1 MYTPSYFLFQ
11 SYSLNKRPWIMI
23 TIKSTATKA
32 ESGAEA
38 STVIAGTGIKKPSD
52 TYNELKPNDPEAC
65 PTGTCS
71 DIAGLGTSLSNASS
85 ALSSLESNSLWGSL
99 VCGAPINNV
108 STNIDVK
115 SDLDTSAMWLRS
127 TNCTVQGLVNL
138 LKVDNGKI
146 SLDKTEIQ
154 KRLDNTLNAS
164 LANISKYTKS
174 QITNIMANKLGT
186 EPSVL
191 KATIGGAEIIIEAAK
206 ANDAKSFTELL
217 KKATGS
223 TEIIEFL
230 DLEAE
235 AAILDHLLDQAIQLG
250 IPQAIDIILGKIED
264 DNLKRKSILRNI
276 RTSAIYSE
284 LNYIRKAIEYI
295 GSEGVLSKVPDIIVL
310 ICRYYSLPKRT
321 PSSEYDD
328 KLDYLLGTLSLISP
342 TWMNTYRNGTLVSN
356 LAPFTNASSD
366 CEKLFMRR
374 GLTKTNMMIAK
385 KYRKKSI
392 LEVASFNYKNI
403 SNI

>member
-1 MYTPSYFLFQ
+1 
-11 SYSLNKRPWIMI
+11 MI

-99 VCGAPINNV
+99 VCGSPIKNI

-138 LKVDNGKI
+138 LKVDNGNI
-146 SLDKTEIQ
+146 SLDKVEIQ
-154 KRLDNTLNAS
+154 KRLDSSLNAS
-164 LANISKYTKS
+164 LNNISKLTKS
-174 QITNIMANKLGT
+174 QITNIMASRLGT

-191 KATIGGAEIIIEAAK
+191 KATIGGAEIILEASK

-250 IPQAIDIILGKIED
+250 IPQAIDIILDKIED

-284 LNYIRKAIEYI
+284 LNYIQKAIEYI
-295 GSEGVLSKVPDIIVL
+295 GSDGVLFKVPDIIIL
-310 ICRYYSLPKRT
+310 ICRYYTLPKRT
-321 PSSEYDD
+321 LSSEYDD
-328 KLDYLLGTLSLISP
+328 KLDYLLDTLNLISP
-342 TWMNTYRNGTLVSN
+342 TWMNSYRNGTLVSN

-374 GLTKTNMMIAK
+374 ELTKTNMMISK

-392 LEVASFNYKNI
+392 LEVSSFNYKNI